1 VTRFS
6 VEYRT
11 KTQCVALLLEERPLA
26 GEFFRYFELHRGDP
40 YAFLLDSA
48 SPLPGLGRY
57 SLLGGAPWLVYR
69 ARRGARDDGLADVEL
84 SYWDADRPDG
94 PPRVVHRR
102 ADAFADLER
111 QLAELAMPQALR
123 ARLPLP
129 FVGGALGYV
138 SYDANRFLEA
148 LPDLAQRDLDIPE
161 ICLMFVGQLLAHDHE
176 TGGTQLISSGRGATA
191 AEALAAAESS
201 HARYQARLAA
211 FEINASQAAL
221 ESEVRRAASD
231 PVAVHAHASPAD
243 YAQTVQRAREHIF
256 AGDVFEVCTTH
267 RLDAAFSGD
276 GWDLYQSLR
285 QINPAPF
292 ASYLQYPDLCVVS
305 SSPER
310 FLRLTADGQAES
322 RPIKGTR
329 PRGATPG
336 EDAQLRA
343 ELLASEK
350 DRAENIMIVDL
361 VRNDFGRVCEVDSIE
376 VPELMCVE
384 QHPSVFQMV
393 STVRGCL
400 AKSSSPLALFRAC
413 FPPGSMT
420 GAPKIEA
427 MKIIEALEPYK
438 RGIYSGSI
446 GYFDV
451 GGGMDWSVVIRS
463 FVLVGG
469 RCYFGVGG
477 AVVADSDPHAEYLE
491 SMHKAQALLAALALH
506 AGSGSR

>member
-1 VTRFS
+1 VTRVS
-6 VEYRT
+6 VEYQT
-11 KTQCVALLLEERPLA
+11 ESQCVALLMEEQPLA
-26 GEFFRYFELHRGDP
+26 AEFFCYFALHRGDP

-57 SLLGGAPWLVYR
+57 SFLGGAPWLVYR
-69 ARRGARDDGLADVEL
+69 ARRAAPDDALADIEL
-84 SYWDADRPDG
+84 SYLDPARPECA
-94 PPRVVHRR
+94 PRRVRRR
-102 ADAFADLER
+102 AEPFADLER
-111 QLAELAMPQALR
+111 QLAKLALPPALR

-129 FVGGALGYV
+129 FVGGAVGYV
-138 SYDANRFLEA
+138 SYDANRFLER
-148 LPDLAQRDLDIPE
+148 LPDLARRDLDLPE
-161 ICLMFVGQLLAHDHE
+161 ICLMFVDQLLAHDHE
-176 TGGTQLISSGRGATA
+176 TGTTRLISSGRGTTA
-191 AEALAAAESS
+191 AEARAAAESS

-211 FEINASQAAL
+211 FAPPTAPAVLQPAAAG
-221 ESEVRRAASD
+221 AA
-231 PVAVHAHASPAD
+231 PAVHAHASPAD
-243 YAQTVQRAREHIF
+243 YARTVQRAREHIF

-267 RLDAAFSGD
+267 RLEAAFSGD
-276 GWDLYQSLR
+276 AWELYRCLR

-292 ASYLQYPDLCVVS
+292 ASYLQCPDLCVVS

-310 FLRLTADGQAES
+310 FLRLRADGRAES

-329 PRGATPG
+329 PRGLTPA
-336 EDAQLRA
+336 EDARLRA

-384 QHPSVFQMV
+384 PHPSVFQLV
-393 STVRGCL
+393 STVRGRL
-400 AKSSSPLALFRAC
+400 AQGSSPLALFRAC

-427 MKIIEALEPYK
+427 MKIIEALEAYK

-446 GYFDV
+446 GYLDV

-463 FVLVGG
+463 FVLSGG

-491 SMHKAQALLAALALH
+491 SMHKAQALLDALALH
-506 AGSGSR
+506 ARSRSR